1 MLHAFK
7 IVNESERVKV
17 CVYVCVCVCVSK
29 RERERERER
38 EIVNTSEASKLHTF
52 TNLDAS
58 WYFSD
63 SLLLSSLVSVSKGSL
78 TMIEA

>member
-1 MLHAFK
+1 MKDRERGHT
-7 IVNESERVKV
+7 SE
-17 CVYVCVCVCVSK
+17 VSK
-29 RERERERER
+29 
-38 EIVNTSEASKLHTF
+38 LQTF

-63 SLLLSSLVSVSKGSL
+63 SLLLSSLVSVSKASL